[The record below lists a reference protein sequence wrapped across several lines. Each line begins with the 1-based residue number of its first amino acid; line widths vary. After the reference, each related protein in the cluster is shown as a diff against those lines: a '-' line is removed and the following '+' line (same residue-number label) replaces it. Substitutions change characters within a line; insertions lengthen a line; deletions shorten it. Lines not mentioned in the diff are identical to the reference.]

1 MKVTL
6 IGVLGV
12 ILIIS
17 LTMFM
22 MNTVLQIYG
31 KEGITWKIF
40 KEKNALFAIKYPSNW
55 VAGKYSQPEDVPNT
69 IDNYFY
75 YAGKGSSFALVQV
88 RTEDSVLRN
97 VTDLM
102 DSFAANLQNEP
113 NYKLIHTN

>member
-31 KEGITWKIF
+31 KGGITWKIF
-40 KEKNALFAIKYPSNW
+40 KEKNALFTIKYPSNW
-55 VAGKYSQPEDVPNT
+55 VAGKYSQREDAPNT

-75 YAGKGSSFALVQV
+75 YAGKGSSFALVKV
-88 RTEDSVLRN
+88 RTEDSVLR
-97 VTDLM
+97 VEGDII
-102 DSFAANLQNEP
+102 
-113 NYKLIHTN
+113 NYYYISTKLGS